1 VPATLEQR
9 VLSLV
14 GELIGLVELEEFCGG
29 LMKTLRDVVPS
40 DWCALNEL
48 PAHPPDTVSL
58 TEPEV
63 SAEMHELFAR
73 LGTQNPIAAHFIR
86 TGDGRATRFSDLV
99 TRRQLH
105 QLELYKQVYRPLRI
119 EYQIAFTIPSRATR
133 LLGVVLS
140 RERHDFSDHER
151 DLLNLA
157 RPYVIQLY
165 GNALAHT
172 ISSNGIE
179 IENLQA
185 LGLTRRQA
193 EVLRLI
199 ATGHTAPEAAAAL
212 GIAARTAQKHLE
224 LCYRA
229 LGVSNRSEASRIAW
243 ASSAG

>member
-1 VPATLEQR
+1 
-9 VLSLV
+9 
-14 GELIGLVELEEFCGG
+14 
-29 LMKTLRDVVPS
+29 
-40 DWCALNEL
+40 
-48 PAHPPDTVSL
+48 
-58 TEPEV
+58 
-63 SAEMHELFAR
+63 
-73 LGTQNPIAAHFIR
+73 
-86 TGDGRATRFSDLV
+86 
-99 TRRQLH
+99 
-105 QLELYKQVYRPLRI
+105 VYRPLRI
-119 EYQIAFTIPSRATR
+119 EYQIAFTVPSQATR

-165 GNALAHT
+165 RNALAHT
-172 ISSNGIE
+172 ISSNGIQIE
-179 IENLQA
+179 IENLQP

-199 ATGHTAPEAAAAL
+199 ATGHTAPEAAAVL